1 MNRIDQ
7 AISKLAER
15 RASGHALFAASAE
28 TLEIGLGCRWVGIVG
43 RTSDPNIVQ
52 FLARRSDGA
61 DDTLGTYDLTG
72 TPCVEIYAG
81 KWRDNYCHI
90 EAGVSRIYPDSPF
103 AALHAETYRAEAFYD
118 NDGEI
123 AGHVF
128 VMDDK
133 PQTDNPQSRAFFR
146 LIVQRVGA
154 GYNRWRMQ
162 DELDE
167 RERRFRDYAETNSD
181 WLWEL
186 DDQHRYIY
194 VSEKSE
200 QIRGHHASYFLGRTP
215 FETVPEENSPA
226 FRKLKEKMDRHESFR
241 NFITRR
247 IRDGKPVYVSTSGKP
262 IFDKDGTFR
271 GYRGTSRDTTAE
283 MLAREQLRDAINN
296 ISEAFALWDNEDR
309 LVVWND
315 KFVGISTI
323 IEDLIKPGVTFEELV
338 RALVTR
344 GQYLDAGVSE
354 EDYIAERVKLHR
366 EKHEP
371 IVRQIYDGRWLM
383 INEQPTDYGGI
394 VGIWTDITD
403 LKKREIEIEK
413 SEARFRD
420 FAESSSDWFW
430 EIDTEFRL
438 VYRTSG
444 LSGDT
449 GDTVELGRPRW
460 ESDDIVPGTEDMWAR
475 HRADLEAHR
484 PFRDFRFSAFDKDG
498 AIRHFKTS
506 GVPIFSDDGTFLGY
520 RGTTSDVTE
529 QVALEEQLAQSQK
542 MEAVGQLTGG
552 VAHDFNNLLA
562 IIVGNLEMIRDDLP
576 DDSPLHKYLVPAMR
590 SASRGGELTHRL
602 LAFSRRQTLEPEH
615 TDTNTLID
623 GIADII
629 RRTLGP
635 SIDVEIDL
643 ADQLWPAFIDA
654 HQLENAIV
662 NLAINARDAMP
673 EGGKLTIETANIVL
687 DDAYAATQQDVI
699 AGDYVLV
706 AVSDTGHG
714 MPAEVIARAFDPFF
728 TTKDVGRGTGLGLSM
743 VYGFVKQSHGHVRI
757 YSEVGEGTSIKLYL
771 PRSGADEADTA
782 VLDPGL
788 AESSESEAATLLIV
802 EDDPDVRDLAVT
814 QLTSLGYRVLDAG
827 NGHEALRLFDE
838 TPTIDLVVT
847 DLALPG
853 GMNGHDIA
861 VALRERNADMRVLLM
876 SGYTE
881 GAMSHQ
887 DRIPTGLK
895 ILHKP
900 FTRAQLA
907 DAIKET
913 LRT

>member
-1 MNRIDQ
+1 
-7 AISKLAER
+7 
-15 RASGHALFAASAE
+15 
-28 TLEIGLGCRWVGIVG
+28 
-43 RTSDPNIVQ
+43 
-52 FLARRSDGA
+52 
-61 DDTLGTYDLTG
+61 
-72 TPCVEIYAG
+72 
-81 KWRDNYCHI
+81 
-90 EAGVSRIYPDSPF
+90 
-103 AALHAETYRAEAFYD
+103 
-118 NDGEI
+118 
-123 AGHVF
+123 
-128 VMDDK
+128 
-133 PQTDNPQSRAFFR
+133 
-146 LIVQRVGA
+146 
-154 GYNRWRMQ
+154 
-162 DELDE
+162 
-167 RERRFRDYAETNSD
+167 
-181 WLWEL
+181 
-186 DDQHRYIY
+186 
-194 VSEKSE
+194 
-200 QIRGHHASYFLGRTP
+200 
-215 FETVPEENSPA
+215 
-226 FRKLKEKMDRHESFR
+226 
-241 NFITRR
+241 
-247 IRDGKPVYVSTSGKP
+247 
-262 IFDKDGTFR
+262 
-271 GYRGTSRDTTAE
+271 
-283 MLAREQLRDAINN
+283 
-296 ISEAFALWDNEDR
+296 
-309 LVVWND
+309 
-315 KFVGISTI
+315 
-323 IEDLIKPGVTFEELV
+323 
-338 RALVTR
+338 
-344 GQYLDAGVSE
+344 
-354 EDYIAERVKLHR
+354 
-366 EKHEP
+366 
-371 IVRQIYDGRWLM
+371 
-383 INEQPTDYGGI
+383 
-394 VGIWTDITD
+394 
-403 LKKREIEIEK
+403 
-413 SEARFRD
+413 
-420 FAESSSDWFW
+420 
-430 EIDTEFRL
+430 
-438 VYRTSG
+438 
-444 LSGDT
+444 
-449 GDTVELGRPRW
+449 
-460 ESDDIVPGTEDMWAR
+460 
-475 HRADLEAHR
+475 
-484 PFRDFRFSAFDKDG
+484 
-498 AIRHFKTS
+498 
-506 GVPIFSDDGTFLGY
+506 
-520 RGTTSDVTE
+520 VTE

-576 DDSPLHKYLVPAMR
+576 EDSPLHKYLVPAMR

-687 DDAYAATQQDVI
+687 DDAYAATQDI
-699 AGDYVLV
+699 AAGDYVLV

-757 YSEVGEGTSIKLYL
+757 YSEVGEGTSVKLYL

-782 VLDPGL
+782 ARHPGL
-788 AESSESEAATLLIV
+788 AESGEGEAATLLVV

-827 NGHEALRLFDE
+827 NGREALRLFDE